1 MYLGNYIND
10 IKEKIKDM
18 NLTENELV
26 MYVYIDL
33 AKRFKFNPDFFFAN
47 MKTRKSIY
55 NNSFNHEVLNDCMES
70 NTIIC
75 RSAAKILEYVLTNL
89 GVKIITVD
97 DPTDCRS
104 FKHVFNIII
113 PKDKS
118 PSYVVDLQEDI
129 SNIHFHGSTKSFG
142 VSFVDDKLY
151 IVSREEQKRIH
162 KKIGYIDDQHP
173 YTDDYINLFKLY
185 LDDSMTLIDKLDLV
199 LDNIEPYYTPNINY
213 WERRW
218 KHEKMLLELFG
229 DELKNKLNTVE
240 FYQDIDG
247 EIIYN
252 NGFFINTKD
261 GVFVYYYNNDEYK
274 YDKYPLNIFAKK
286 VIDEKIHYRQG
297 IMGIRHHLNEI
308 NSKCKM

>member
-1 MYLGNYIND
+1 MYLDQYVQ
-10 IKEKIKDM
+10 EVKDY
-18 NLTENELV
+18 LKDKDYTETEII

-33 AKRFKFNPDFFFAN
+33 AKRFKFDSDFFFGNA
-47 MKTRKSIY
+47 KTRKSIY
-55 NNSFNHEVLNDCMES
+55 NNAYQSEILDKCMES

-75 RSAAKILEYVLTNL
+75 KSASKILEYVLTQL
-89 GVKIITVD
+89 GIQVITVD
-97 DPTDCRS
+97 DPTDRRK
-104 FKHVFNIII
+104 FKHVFNVII
-113 PKDKS
+113 PNDKS

-129 SNIHFHGSTKSFG
+129 SNIHYHGFTKTFG

-151 IVSREEQKRIH
+151 VIDKSEQKRIH
-162 KKIGYIDDQHP
+162 KKIGYIDDKSI
-173 YTDDYINLFKLY
+173 YTDEYIDLFKLY
-185 LDDSMTLIDKLDLV
+185 MDDNMSLNERLDLV
-199 LDNIEPYYTPNINY
+199 LDNIEPYPTPNINY

-218 KHEKMLLELFG
+218 KHEKMLSEIFG

-252 NGFFINTKD
+252 NGFYINTKD